1 MPGLRTTILI
11 ALAVVVGWELVIK
24 DTPWTIG
31 RWIMVIAYL
40 LILAFFLYARMTGLT
55 IPWDLP

>member
-40 LILAFFLYARMTGLT
+40 LILAFFSYARMTGLT

>member
-40 LILAFFLYARMTGLT
+40 LILTFFLYARMTGLT